1 MEALGIDPNR
11 LLSSVFNFTVLLIL
25 LWFFLYKPVLKMLE
39 ERKERIRQGL
49 ADAEAARQAARRAQ
63 EDYQRQMEQ
72 AHKDAQAIIALAT
85 QAAEKAREEILAQGR
100 EEARAIVAKAQE
112 KIEYERRQAILE
124 LRGQVAELAIL
135 AASKVISREL
145 DERAHRQLIQEFLAE
160 TASLN

>member
-63 EDYQRQMEQ
+63 EDYERQMEH
-72 AHKDAQAIIALAT
+72 AHKDAQAIIAQAT

-112 KIEYERRQAILE
+112 KIEYERKQAMAE
-124 LRGQVAELAIL
+124 LRGQVAQLAIL

>member
-1 MEALGIDPNR
+1 
-11 LLSSVFNFTVLLIL
+11 
-25 LWFFLYKPVLKMLE
+25 
-39 ERKERIRQGL
+39 
-49 ADAEAARQAARRAQ
+49 
-63 EDYQRQMEQ
+63 Q
-72 AHKDAQAIIALAT
+72 AHKDAQAIIAQAT
-85 QAAEKAREEILAQGR
+85 QAADRAREEILAQGR

-124 LRGQVAELAIL
+124 LRGHVAELAIL